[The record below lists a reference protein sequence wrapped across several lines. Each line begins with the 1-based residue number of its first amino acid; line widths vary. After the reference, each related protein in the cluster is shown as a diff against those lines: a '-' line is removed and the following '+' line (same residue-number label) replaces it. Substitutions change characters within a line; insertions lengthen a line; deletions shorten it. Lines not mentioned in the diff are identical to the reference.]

1 LTRTVIGR
9 TWRSDTARRRVSLLG
24 CAIDPLT
31 FDETLHEIEKCIQAG
46 EPVQHCVINASKAV
60 MLQDDSRLCEIVA
73 GCRLVNADG
82 QSLIWASR
90 LLGKPLPERVTGIDL
105 FQALLRMA
113 AEKGYSVYFLGGT
126 SETVAEVGR
135 RAAAQNPGLK
145 VVGFHHG
152 YIQHED
158 TETVLAGVQQAR
170 PQILFVGMPSPQK
183 EYWLAEN
190 LERLGVPF
198 AMGVGGSFDVFA
210 GRLARAPSWMQ
221 RAGLEWAFR
230 MYQEPRKL
238 WKRYLVGNTRFAA
251 LVLRELLEQ
260 RRSVR
265 FQSDSSNPSN

>member
-1 LTRTVIGR
+1 LTRPVIGR

-31 FDETLHEIEKCIQAG
+31 FDETLHEVERCIEAG
-46 EPVQHCVINASKAV
+46 EPVQHCVINAAKAV
-60 MLQDDSRLCEIVA
+60 MLQDDTRLREIVA

-105 FQALLRMA
+105 FHALLRMA
-113 AEKGYSVYFLGGT
+113 AEKGYSVYFFG
-126 SETVAEVGR
+126 SMSDTVAEVER
-135 RAAAQNPGLK
+135 RAVAQNPGLK

-152 YIQHED
+152 YVPDED
-158 TETVLAGVQQAR
+158 AEAVLAEVRQAA

-190 LERLGVPF
+190 LERLGVSF

-210 GRLARAPSWMQ
+210 GRLARAPVWMQ

-260 RRSVR
+260 RRSAR
-265 FQSDSSNPSN
+265 SQCDSSSPSN